1 MPYQAKSTNRIALA
15 IHGGAGAIS
24 RGDMSPRQAQRYRN
38 GLQAAL
44 AAGWHTLKRHGTAL
58 DAVCASVVALEN
70 NPLFN
75 AGRGAALNAA
85 GEAELDASIM
95 SGATLAAG
103 AVGAIRHAKN
113 PVLIAR
119 AVMEKTPHVLLAGA
133 AADRFARAHGFA
145 AMPAG
150 YFRTHKSEAA
160 LQRIRRWQSAK
171 ESDRHGTVGAV
182 ALDYRGNLAAAT
194 STGGYTNKKAG
205 RVGDSAVM
213 GAGTYADNATC
224 AVSCTG
230 HGETFIRA
238 VVAHD
243 IAARMRYGGQSLQ
256 SAVQA
261 ALLTVS
267 RLGATGGV
275 IAVNHRGRFAISFN
289 SSGMYRA
296 YVSSGQRAKVAIY

>member
-1 MPYQAKSTNRIALA
+1 MTPW
-15 IHGGAGAIS
+15 
-24 RGDMSPRQAQRYRN
+24 QAQRYRN

-44 AAGWHTLKRHGTAL
+44 AAGWRVLKQGGTGL
-58 DAVCASVVALEN
+58 DAVCAAVVALED

-75 AGRGAALNAA
+75 AGHGAALNTA
-85 GEAELDASIM
+85 GESELDASIM
-95 SGATLAAG
+95 NGATLAAG
-103 AVGAIRHAKN
+103 AVAAIHHAKN

-133 AADRFARAHGFA
+133 AADRFARAQGFA
-145 AMPAG
+145 VMPAG
-150 YFRTHKSEAA
+150 YFSTRKSEAA
-160 LQRIRRWQSAK
+160 LQRIRRKQSAN

-182 ALDYRGNLAAAT
+182 ALDDHGNLAAAT
-194 STGGYTNKKAG
+194 STGGYTNKMTG
-205 RVGDSAVM
+205 RVGDSAVI

-243 IAARMRYGGQSLQ
+243 IAAHMRYGGLSLQ
-256 SAVQA
+256 PAVNA

-275 IAVNHRGRFAISFN
+275 IAVNRRGRVVVSFN

-296 YVSSGQRAKVAIY
+296 YVSSGRKAAVAIQ